1 MYKPYQSSIYLLS
14 LSLSLSLSHME
25 LLLLLYALPI
35 FYFLFMIWKRFV
47 LKNVVNSGIGEQTY
61 APRTIIA
68 GREQNPTI
76 LDAIS
81 EMEEFFH
88 DSIAKLLA
96 RTAISPLEIEVLV
109 VNVSMLSLVPSLA
122 ARIINHYKMRDDIKV

>member
-1 MYKPYQSSIYLLS
+1 MVRSQRETARGHHEWNLNRYDYTDETAGPVKSWTVETVERPAQPHLDDRMLDIL
-14 LSLSLSLSHME
+14 
-25 LLLLLYALPI
+25 
-35 FYFLFMIWKRFV
+35 

-122 ARIINHYKMRDDIKV
+122 ARIINH